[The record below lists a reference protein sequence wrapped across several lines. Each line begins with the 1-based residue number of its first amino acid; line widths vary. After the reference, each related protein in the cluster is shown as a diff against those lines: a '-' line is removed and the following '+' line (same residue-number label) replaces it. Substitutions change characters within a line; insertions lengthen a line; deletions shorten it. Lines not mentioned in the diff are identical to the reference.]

1 MAGRNVKGKAEGG
14 SRNIGRE
21 LAFDFQAKPGN
32 FDLVKTLA
40 LFLAA
45 LLLCTP
51 SHGAQSGAVVREEG
65 AIYLEELLPKP
76 VRLATV
82 EDAPIYYKIDLGRYL
97 GTLKKGQ
104 IVELQ
109 AVADGAYR
117 VRGLAQQGQVAGWVE
132 PKFLNPLK
140 KDFLENLK
148 QNAVRR
154 DEVGVLIARNEVA
167 INMTPEE
174 VMQSLG
180 KPAKKSSHLDA
191 KGREETWEFMKYDRV
206 PKEVVGQ
213 DNAGN
218 LVKTVVYVKVPI
230 GKLAVSFANN
240 LVSSLEQT
248 EGTLDRA
255 AQVRII
261 PAPSVVGF

>member
-1 MAGRNVKGKAEGG
+1 VK
-14 SRNIGRE
+14 
-21 LAFDFQAKPGN
+21 
-32 FDLVKTLA
+32 A
-40 LFLAA
+40 LPISISA
-45 LLLCTP
+45 LLLCA
-51 SHGAQSGAVVREEG
+51 SAFGAPSGAVVREEG
-65 AIYLEELLPKP
+65 AIYLEDLLPKP
-76 VRLATV
+76 VRLATM
-82 EDAPIYYKIDLGRYL
+82 EDAPIYYKIDLARYL

-117 VRGLAQQGQVAGWVE
+117 VRGLAQQGQVAGWME
-132 PKFLNPLK
+132 PAFLNPLK

-148 QNAVRR
+148 QNAARR
-154 DEVGVLIARNEVA
+154 DEVVALIAKNEVA
-167 INMTPEE
+167 INMTPDE

-191 KGREETWEFMKYDRV
+191 KGREETWEFVKYERV
-206 PKEVVGQ
+206 PKEAVGR
-213 DNAGN
+213 DPAGN

-230 GKLAVSFANN
+230 GTLAVSFANN
-240 LVSSLEQT
+240 LVASLEQT

-261 PAPSVVGF
+261 PAPFVVGF

>member
-1 MAGRNVKGKAEGG
+1 M
-14 SRNIGRE
+14 
-21 LAFDFQAKPGN
+21 
-32 FDLVKTLA
+32 KTLP

-45 LLLCTP
+45 LLLSTA
-51 SHGAQSGAVVREEG
+51 AQAAPSGAVVREEG
-65 AIYLEELLPKP
+65 AIYLEDLLPKP
-76 VRLATV
+76 VRLAV
-82 EDAPIYYKIDLGRYL
+82 IADAPIHYKIDLERYL

-109 AVADGAYR
+109 AVADLAYR
-117 VRGLAQQGQVAGWVE
+117 VRGVAQQGQVAGWVD

-148 QNAVRR
+148 QNAARR
-154 DEVGVLIARNEVA
+154 DEVNALIAKNEVA

-174 VMQSLG
+174 VMRSLG

-191 KGREETWEFMKYDRV
+191 KGREETWEFVKYERV
-206 PKEVVGQ
+206 PKETYGHDQ
-213 DNAGN
+213 AGN
-218 LVKTVVYVKVPI
+218 LVKTVVYVKVPV
-230 GKLAVSFANN
+230 GKLAVSFADN

-255 AQVRII
+255 AQVKII
-261 PAPSVVGF
+261 PAPFVVVGF